1 MKNIKSQ
8 EIVLP
13 QGTFENQIFD
23 VISNELNTKDF
34 GVTTNLIS
42 MGLTSIKAIRISALL
57 KEKYD
62 YSISTGDILTKP
74 YIREL
79 VKFIGDKPEKIDI
92 LPKRETY
99 PLTSNQLGLYIDWEQ
114 NKDSLQYNLPAVV
127 KLDNIDP
134 QKLLKS
140 LQNVIDAHPYLKTH
154 LKENEN
160 GKIVQERR
168 EDAKLDIIF
177 KKLETTPSKEF
188 FKEQV
193 KPFNLLNDDLAR
205 FAIYYTNDTTYL
217 FFDIHHIISDGISM
231 NILFTELIKS
241 YQGQSLTPESA
252 NAFDYSLFYEN
263 WLNSDEYNKS
273 EEYFKELIKDTE
285 PFMYPSTNTSS
296 TGKFDS
302 YSVNLNI
309 EKIRNYCY
317 ETGITENVFFGVV
330 LCQVF
335 HRICRKDSIQ
345 ISTVTSGRS
354 LYQLLNTM
362 GMFIRTL
369 PLVSRDYKGSVIDIL
384 TSMQKQIASTIN
396 NDNYPYTKLV
406 EKFGIKPNVLYI
418 YQRDSISSKIDITR
432 LAPNTV
438 KVPMAV
444 NVRCLDDKYNL
455 TLDYDKDL
463 YSREEIKNICTSII
477 NLATNIASKPKDEK
491 IETIPLV
498 SDEEAL
504 NIIKIGSGETIDYDK
519 SKTFIDLFLE
529 QVKLYPSK
537 AAVVDYKSKL
547 TYQELDK
554 QSNIIAHKLINLHV
568 KANDFVVVKLKRV
581 KEFASSVL
589 GIWKAGCAYLPI
601 DTEYPK
607 DRINY
612 MIEDSNSKIIIDE
625 EFLSN
630 IDFTQEAEPINL
642 SKPKNLS
649 YMIYTSGSTG
659 NPKGVMIKHES
670 LIAFFVW
677 ESKLLEANNN
687 DNFAHFTS
695 FSFDASII
703 DFVIPLLVGSTTH
716 ILNETIK
723 TNLEELNNYIVKNN
737 ISLLTLPTQLG
748 IEFANRYQNAP
759 IKYLTIGGEK
769 ATNIKKTSF
778 KIINAYG
785 PTEFTVASS
794 YHIIDIKKDSENI
807 PIGRPA
813 ENSVAAIVDGTDN
826 LLLKGMIGELVL
838 IGDQISSGYWNRP
851 EITKERFIDCPF
863 IKGQKMYKTGD
874 MVRWN
879 DNNELLYAGRKDN
892 QVKLRGF
899 RIELGEIDF
908 VLSKVKGIKSCIA
921 DIKEINET
929 KHLVGYYVA
938 DKEIDEEKLKLELS
952 KVLTHYMVP
961 DIFVCLDKM
970 PLTSNGKIDRKALP
984 IPTLKSREIV
994 LPESD
999 FEKQIFDIVSKELKT
1014 TDFGITT
1021 NLISMGLTSIKAIN
1035 ISTTIKQK
1043 LNYSISTGD
1052 ILAKPYINA
1061 WNSLTKRRTEKI
1073 KKYPTQKTYP
1083 LTSNQLGIYVDW
1095 SKNKESIQYNLP
1107 ILVKLNDVSP
1117 QKLLNALKSTIANH
1131 PYFKMHLKEDENH
1144 NIVQERRDDE
1154 DIAII
1159 FKKLEQTPNEEFF
1172 KQRIKP
1178 FDLLKDDLSRFEIY
1192 YTDNESFLF
1201 LDIHHIIFDGISFNI
1216 LLSEIENFYT
1226 NKEVEKEKAS
1236 AYDYSLFYDNWLKTG
1251 GFAKSEK
1258 YFDELIKDTESF
1270 MYPTIR
1276 TKESGE
1282 CKVFLGKVSK
1292 KDIQNFCFKLGITEN
1307 AFFLTVL
1314 SQVFHRIGRNDNIQ
1328 FATVSNGRS
1337 LEELSNTMGMF
1348 VQTVPFV
1355 SKYKN
1360 LSISKIF
1367 KTSQEQII
1375 STIKNEKYPFTKLVE
1390 KYGVKPNVLYV
1401 YQGDVITSKY
1411 DAKEL
1416 NQDNTKAPLV
1426 ISISPNN
1433 DVYNLSFEYDS
1444 GLYLEEEIKNLC
1456 SCVTNFANNII
1467 LSSIDSKIELVKL
1480 VSESEANDLI
1490 KLGTGNKVDYDNT
1503 KTFVDLFLNQ
1513 VKLNPEKIAIVDA
1526 NSFITYKDLD
1536 LQSNIIAHKL
1546 INLKV
1551 KPNDFIV
1558 VNLPRVKEFLACVI
1572 GIWKAGCAYLPID
1585 REYPIERINYMIE
1598 DSQAKIIID
1607 EEFLSKIDFSKDT
1620 SSINHATADSFSYM
1634 IYTSGSTGKP
1644 KGVVISQSN
1653 LLAFIVWYTNTVN
1666 LKPQDNISEHAS
1678 FSFDGSCIDLYPI
1691 LTVGG
1696 TLHILSQELRHDMR
1710 GMIEYFKTNHI
1721 RGGFLTTQLAR
1732 TLLSYDDIGLE
1743 YLMLGGEKDYGFKPS
1758 KTVVYEGYG
1767 PTETTI
1773 YATCGIID
1781 QTFPDINNI
1790 PIGRP
1795 LSNGKCAIVDAK
1807 NNLLPRGMVGE
1818 LVIMGPQVSKKGYWH
1833 RPEITKEKFI
1843 ECQFIQ
1849 GERMYKSGDLA
1860 YWNKNGEIIII
1871 GRIDNQIKLRGFR
1884 IELDEINSVLSS
1896 VEGIKACAADIKEI
1910 NGIKHLVGYYSS
1922 DKEIE
1927 LQVLKDKLGKK
1938 LADYMVPDVFV
1949 YLKEMPLTSNGK
1961 IDKKALPL
1969 PTIESNANNYV
1980 KPVTK
1985 TEIIICDVYSEIL
1998 NIENFSVTSNF
2009 FQSGGTSLTGI
2020 RVVAEL
2026 QKNKLDIVY
2035 GDIFKYKTP
2044 RELANFLEHSKDGKE
2059 DDSKEFNFGDYDYTK
2074 IDSLLKSTKIEKFD
2088 VSQTKPLGDILL
2100 TGATGFLGIHVFKY
2114 LLDNTKNKIHLLIR
2128 SKDRLMKYFEYYFDY
2143 SLMDKH
2149 EAQIDFIEGDITEDN
2164 LKDKL
2169 ANINYDTLFNCAA
2182 LVKHYIA
2189 GNELDKV
2196 NVDGVRNLISC
2207 CEEKHAKMIH
2217 ISTYSVAGIIDKDS
2231 NKELDEQHFYVGQYS
2246 DNDYVR
2252 TKFLAERY
2260 LLEAISQGKLKGKI
2274 MRLGNLMGRES
2285 DGRFQINFETNA
2297 FVNLLKS
2304 YNALGVYPTDKID
2317 DITEMSPIDET
2328 AEAVV
2333 KLASTPDNMI
2343 IFHPFNAYHF
2353 KVKEMLNAM
2362 NKTKLSIKYVSEA
2375 DFKSIVDM
2383 MKNDQNK
2390 VKYLQ
2395 GIMHYVEHIDSNQKY
2410 MDANNEWTT
2419 SVLDKLGFEWKK
2431 PDEEYFVKFLKFLE
2445 EHQAFEM

>member
-8 EIVLP
+8 QITKPESI
-13 QGTFENQIFD
+13 FEKQIFD
-23 VISNELNTKDF
+23 IVSNELNTIDF

-42 MGLTSIKAIRISALL
+42 MGLTSLKAIRISALL

-62 YSISTGDILTKP
+62 YSISTGDILAKP

-79 VKFIGDKPEKIDI
+79 VKFIGDKPEIIDI
-92 LPKRETY
+92 KPKRETY
-99 PLTSNQLGLYIDWEQ
+99 PLTSNQLGLYLDWEQ

-140 LQNVIDAHPYLKTH
+140 LQNVIDAHPYLKAH
-154 LKENEN
+154 LREDENA
-160 GKIVQERR
+160 KIVQERR
-168 EDAKLDIIF
+168 DDAKLDIIF
-177 KKLETTPSKEF
+177 KKLETNPSKEF
-188 FKEQV
+188 FKELV

-241 YQGQSLTPESA
+241 YQGQSLNPELA
-252 NAFDYSLFYEN
+252 NAYDYSLFYEN

-285 PFMYPSTNTSS
+285 PFMYPSTSTSS
-296 TGKFDS
+296 TGKFDC
-302 YSVNLNI
+302 YSVNLDI

-335 HRICRKDSIQ
+335 HRICRKDTIQ

-406 EKFGIKPNVLYI
+406 ENFGIKPNVLYI
-418 YQRDSISSKIDITR
+418 YQRDSISSKFDITR
-432 LAPNTV
+432 LTPNTV
-438 KVPMAV
+438 KVQMAV

-477 NLATNIASKPKDEK
+477 NLANNIALKPKDEK
-491 IETIPLV
+491 METIPLV
-498 SDEEAL
+498 SDKEAHNL
-504 NIIKIGSGETIDYDK
+504 IEIGTGEKINYDET
-519 SKTFIDLFLE
+519 KTFVDLFLE
-529 QVKLYPSK
+529 KVKLNPSK
-537 AAVVDYKSKL
+537 TAVVDYKSKL
-547 TYQELDK
+547 SYKELDE
-554 QSNIIAHKLINLHV
+554 QSNIIANKLLNLNI
-568 KANDFVVVKLKRV
+568 KPNDFVVVMLPRI
-581 KEFASSVL
+581 KEFITSVI
-589 GIWKAGCAYLPI
+589 GIWKAGGTYLPI
-601 DTEYPK
+601 DTQYPK

-612 MIEDSNSKIIIDE
+612 MIEDSNSKIIINE
-625 EFLSN
+625 KFLSE
-630 IDFTQEAEPINL
+630 IDFNKQAKPINL
-642 SKPKNLS
+642 TTPNNLA

-659 NPKGVMIKHES
+659 KPKGVMIKQ
-670 LIAFFVW
+670 
-677 ESKLLEANNN
+677 KNLLPFYECFSRVINVTKE
-687 DNFAHFTS
+687 DNFAHYVS
-695 FSFDASII
+695 FSFDASLDDYII
-703 DFVIPLLVGSTTH
+703 PILSGSTIH
-716 ILNETIK
+716 ILNEAIK
-723 TNLEELNNYIVKNN
+723 TNLEELYNYIVKNN
-737 ISLLTLPTQLG
+737 IKHMTLPTQVG
-748 IEFANRYQNAP
+748 TEFSNRYKNAP
-759 IKYLTIGGEK
+759 LKSLLIGGEK
-769 ATNIKKTSF
+769 VANIEKTSF
-778 KIINAYG
+778 KLINGYG
-785 PTEFTVASS
+785 PTEFTVCSS
-794 YHIIDIKKDSENI
+794 YHIVDIEKDFENI
-807 PIGRPA
+807 PIGRPVT
-813 ENSVAAIVDGTDN
+813 NSISAIVDGANN

-838 IGDQISSGYWNRP
+838 VGPQIAEGYWNRQ
-851 EITKERFIDCPF
+851 ELTNERFIECPF
-863 IKGQKMYKTGD
+863 VKGQKMYKTGD

-879 DNNELLYAGRKDN
+879 DNNELIYIGRKDN

-921 DIKEINET
+921 DVKEINET

-938 DKEIDEEKLKLELS
+938 DKEIDEETLKLELS
-952 KVLTHYMVP
+952 KVLTYYMVP

-984 IPTLKSREIV
+984 IPELKSKEIV
-994 LPESD
+994 LPEGD

-1052 ILAKPYINA
+1052 ILAKPYINE

-1073 KKYPTQKTYP
+1073 KKYPMQKTYP

-1131 PYFKMHLKEDENH
+1131 PYFKVHLKENENH
-1144 NIVQERRDDE
+1144 NIVQERRDNE
-1154 DIAII
+1154 DISIT
-1159 FKKLEQTPNEEFF
+1159 FTKLEQTPNEEFF

-1192 YTDNESFLF
+1192 YTDNETFLF

-1216 LLSEIENFYT
+1216 LLSEIEHFYS

-1282 CKVFLGKVSK
+1282 CKLFLGKVSK
-1292 KDIQNFCFKLGITEN
+1292 KNIQNFCFNLGITEN

-1367 KTSQEQII
+1367 KSSQEQII

-1411 DAKEL
+1411 EAKEL

-1433 DVYNLSFEYDS
+1433 DVYDLAFEYDNA
-1444 GLYLEEEIKNLC
+1444 LYLEEDIENLC
-1456 SCVTNFANNII
+1456 SCVTNFANNVI
-1467 LSSIDSKIELVKL
+1467 LSSIDDKIELVKL
-1480 VSESEANDLI
+1480 VSESEAKDLI
-1490 KLGTGNKVDYDNT
+1490 ELGTGDKIDYDNK

-1513 VKLNPEKIAIVDA
+1513 AKLNPEKIAVID
-1526 NSFITYKDLD
+1526 SKSQITYKDLD
-1536 LQSNIIAHKL
+1536 LQSNIIAHEL
-1546 INLKV
+1546 INRGIKQ
-1551 KPNDFIV
+1551 NDFV
-1558 VNLPRVKEFLACVI
+1558 VINLPRVKEFMCCVI
-1572 GIWKAGCAYLPID
+1572 GVWKAGCAYLPID

-1644 KGVVISQSN
+1644 KGVVINQSN
-1653 LLAFIVWYTNTVN
+1653 LLAFIVWYTNAVN
-1666 LKPQDNISEHAS
+1666 LKPQNNISEHAS

-1721 RGGFLTTQLAR
+1721 RGCFLTTQLAR

-1818 LVIMGPQVSKKGYWH
+1818 LVIMGPQVSKGYWH
-1833 RPEITKEKFI
+1833 RKEITKEKFI
-1843 ECQFIQ
+1843 ECPFIQ

-1860 YWNKNGEIIII
+1860 YWNKNGEVIII

-1927 LQVLKDKLGKK
+1927 PQVLKDKLAKK

-1969 PTIESNANNYV
+1969 PTIESNANSYV

-1985 TEIIICDVYSEIL
+1985 TEIIICDVYSDIL

-2044 RELANFLEHSKDGKE
+2044 RELANFLEHSKDNK
-2059 DDSKEFNFGDYDYTK
+2059 DNDSKEFNFGDYDYTN
-2074 IDSLLKSTKIEKFD
+2074 INNMLLNARLEIPSISE
-2088 VSQTKPLGDILL
+2088 TKPLGDILL
-2100 TGATGFLGIHVFKY
+2100 TGATGFLGIHVLKY
-2114 LLDNTKNKIHLLIR
+2114 LLDNTKDKIYLLIR

-2149 EAQIDFIEGDITEDN
+2149 KAQIDFIEGDITEEN
-2164 LKDKL
+2164 LQEKL
-2169 ANINYDTLFNCAA
+2169 ANINFDTLFNCAA
-2182 LVKHYIA
+2182 IVKHYITDDQ
-2189 GNELDKV
+2189 LDKV
-2196 NVDGVRNLISC
+2196 NVDGVRNLINC
-2207 CEEKHAKMIH
+2207 CEEKNARMIH

-2231 NKELDEQHFYVGQYS
+2231 NKVLDEQHFYLGQNS

-2285 DGRFQINFETNA
+2285 DGRFQINFESNA

-2304 YNALGVYPTDKID
+2304 YSALGVYPTDKMD
-2317 DITEMSPIDET
+2317 EITEMSPIDET

-2333 KLASTPDNMI
+2333 RLASTPDEMV

-2353 KVKEMLNAM
+2353 KVKEILNAM

-2375 DFKSIVDM
+2375 DFESIVNM
-2383 MKNDQNK
+2383 IKNDSSK

-2431 PDEEYFVKFLKFLE
+2431 PNEEYFVKFLNFLE
-2445 EHQAFEM
+2445 EHQAFDM